1 MGAGP
6 HMKGDIQGPR
16 ITCTE
21 DHRNDRQGTEG
32 KEGRQAWGRL
42 WCHVRIPTP
51 PSEEEP
57 KIRRTGLKLNESAL
71 YVFFLLLTGCGV
83 YYLL

>member
-32 KEGRQAWGRL
+32 KEGRPG
-42 WCHVRIPTP
+42 
-51 PSEEEP
+51 E
-57 KIRRTGLKLNESAL
+57 G
-71 YVFFLLLTGCGV
+71 FGV
-83 YYLL
+83 SYSSF